1 MASDFDLKS
10 LGLTD
15 EEVLKSRKQHG
26 ENILT
31 PAERP
36 SWIKLYL
43 EKFEDPI
50 IRILL
55 IAATLSLIIGF
66 FENEYI
72 ETIGIIIAILLATGV
87 GFFFELDAS
96 RKFDILNALE
106 QEEPCTTI
114 RNNQIVKIS
123 RSKIVVGDIII
134 LQQGEEIPADGEL
147 LDSIQLVVD
156 ESSLTGEPS
165 TRKFTASNIPE
176 DIKETTY
183 PPYMVYRSS
192 KILEG
197 HAVIKITAV
206 GDKTEIGHVAKES
219 AKTIDVPTP
228 LRLQLDRL
236 AELISKVSIAVST
249 LIFIICT
256 THGIYHYLSLLPPE
270 MPIDWI
276 RIGSICLNYF
286 MIAVTLIVMAVPEGL
301 PMAVTLSLTLNM
313 RRMLA
318 TNNLVRKMHACE
330 TMGAVTVICTDKTGT
345 LTQNM
350 MKVDDIY
357 GNEQREDLLFQNM
370 AVNSTALLNH
380 DGTFSGNPT
389 ESALLRHLKEHNT
402 DYLQMRQQAHIISQ
416 LPFSTERKMMGTLI
430 SNGDS
435 NILFLKGAPEY
446 IIELCGLAPSQMS
459 DIQAKLKQYQESAM
473 RTLAFAYLFTTGT
486 DIQQCLKQKG
496 FIFQGI
502 AAIMDPI
509 REDIPYA
516 VKACT
521 DAHIKIKIITGDN
534 EKTAVEIARRIG
546 LWTPEDSY
554 DKNTITGQAFEKLS
568 EEEALSI
575 LSDIKLISRA
585 RPMDKQRLVSL
596 LQKQGEIVAV
606 TGDGTNDAPA
616 LNQAHIGLAM
626 GSGSAVAKE
635 AGDITLLDD
644 SFYSISTAVMWGRS
658 LYKNIQRF
666 ITFQLTICL
675 SALLI
680 SIVGAFMGT
689 EMPLTVTQI
698 LWINLIMD
706 TLASIAIST
715 LPPSPSV
722 MKEQPRKTTDFIITK
737 RMTWFICFCAI
748 AFFNILLQLMFY
760 YNLWGEG
767 SIRELTICFTI
778 FVLLQFWNLLN
789 VRALGTG
796 HSALYKLSECKAL
809 LGVMAIVLFGQI
821 LIVQLGGKVFRTEP
835 LDFTTWLILIG
846 VSSLVLWIGE
856 IVRLTEKF
864 FNHSVHD

>member
-1 MASDFDLKS
+1 MVSNIDIKK
-10 LGLTD
+10 LGLSP
-15 EEVLKSRKQHG
+15 EEVLKSKEQYG
-26 ENILT
+26 ENVLT
-31 PAERP
+31 PAKRP

-55 IAATLSLIIGF
+55 VAAFLSLIIGF
-66 FENEYI
+66 FENEYV

-96 RKFDILNALE
+96 RKFDILNALD
-106 QEEPCTTI
+106 QEEPCTVI
-114 RNNQIVKIS
+114 RDGKITQIS
-123 RSKIVVGDIII
+123 RSKIVVGDIIV

-147 LDSIQLVVD
+147 LESIQLIVD

-165 TRKFTASNIPE
+165 TPKFLLGETPE
-176 DIKETTY
+176 DIKEATY
-183 PPYMVYRSS
+183 PSHLVYRST

-197 HAVIKITAV
+197 HAVIRVTAV
-206 GDKTEIGHVAKES
+206 GDRTEIGHVAKES
-219 AKTIDVPTP
+219 VKETDIPTP
-228 LRLQLDRL
+228 LRLQLDKL
-236 AELISKVSIAVST
+236 ASLISKVSIIVSV
-249 LIFIICT
+249 LIFVICT
-256 THGIYHYLSLLPPE
+256 IHGIHNYFSLLPPD
-270 MPIDWI
+270 MPIDWL
-276 RIGSICLNYF
+276 RVGGICLKYF

-313 RRMLA
+313 RRMLV

-345 LTQNM
+345 LTQNL
-350 MKVDDIY
+350 MKVEDIY
-357 GNEQREDLLFQNM
+357 GDSLSEDLLIQNM
-370 AVNSTALLNH
+370 AVNSTALIND
-380 DGTFSGNPT
+380 DGTPCGNPT
-389 ESALLRHLKEHNT
+389 ESALLRYLREQGA
-402 DYLQMRQQAHIISQ
+402 DYLQLRQQATIISQ

-430 SNGDS
+430 SGHGK

-446 IIELCGLAPSQMS
+446 ILALCKIPSDQLAE
-459 DIQAKLKQYQESAM
+459 IKEKLEHYQESAM
-473 RTLAFAYLFTTGT
+473 RTLAFAYLETTQT
-486 DIQQCLKQKG
+486 DIQLCLEQEQ
-496 FIFQGI
+496 FLFQGI
-502 AAIMDPI
+502 AAIMDPV
-509 REDIPYA
+509 REDVPYA

-521 DAHIKIKIITGDN
+521 NAHTNIKIVTGDN

-546 LWTPEDSY
+546 LWTAADTIG
-554 DKNTITGQAFEKLS
+554 KNALTGKDFEQLS
-568 EEEALSI
+568 DQEALSV
-575 LSDIKLISRA
+575 LPDLKVISRA

-596 LQKQGEIVAV
+596 LQKQGETVAV

-644 SFYSISTAVMWGRS
+644 SFCSIGTAVMWGRS

-666 ITFQLTICL
+666 ITYQLTISI

-706 TLASIAIST
+706 TLASMAIST

-722 MKEQPRKTTDFIITK
+722 MKDSPRKTSDFIITK
-737 RMTWFICFCAI
+737 RMTIFICFCAI
-748 AFFNILLQLMFY
+748 GFFCIMLQFMVY
-760 YNLWGEG
+760 HNLWGQ
-767 SIRELTICFTI
+767 SSTRELTICFTL

-789 VRALGTG
+789 VRALDTD
-796 HSALYKLSECKAL
+796 HSALYKLTECKPL
-809 LGVMAIVLFGQI
+809 LGVMAFVLLGQI
-821 LIVQLGGKVFRTEP
+821 IIVQLGGKVFRTEP
-835 LDFTTWLILIG
+835 LDFKTWLILIG
-846 VSSLVLWIGE
+846 ISSFVLWIGE
-856 IVRLTEKF
+856 IIRIAEKHTK
-864 FNHSVHD
+864 NHHHD